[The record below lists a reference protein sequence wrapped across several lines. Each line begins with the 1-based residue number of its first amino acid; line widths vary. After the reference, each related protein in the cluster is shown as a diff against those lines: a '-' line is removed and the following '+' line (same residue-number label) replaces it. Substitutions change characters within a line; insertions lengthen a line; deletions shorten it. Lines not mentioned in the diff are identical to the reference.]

1 MNSRQ
6 LFIFIL
12 FSCCIFLFFACK
24 KNDTG
29 NIIPSNIKCINVSPD
44 APPINF
50 LDNNTSFSADLN
62 YNDISAYITLSPVT
76 SKLSIADN
84 NLSKTLNSFF
94 TTLNPGSFYS
104 LFAIDSFAKISMTMV
119 SDVYTIPSADSS
131 MIRFF
136 QFSPDAGYITATLE
150 NSIDTFYL
158 GTRQFNDQNT
168 YSSYVAFKGIP
179 TGDYNLQMQTPD
191 STIISTLFNFSG
203 GKVYT
208 IYAKGFLQ
216 GSGNTALS
224 AALIEHN

>member
-1 MNSRQ
+1 MFRNKI
-6 LFIFIL
+6 LFFIFL
-12 FSCCIFLFFACK
+12 SLCFFLFFACK
-24 KNDTG
+24 KSDTG
-29 NIIPSNIKCINVSPD
+29 NIIPSNIKCINASPD
-44 APPINF
+44 APAINF
-50 LDNNTSFSADLN
+50 LDNNTSFSENLN
-62 YNDISAYITLSPVT
+62 FNDVSAYIPLAPVT

-84 NLSKTLNSFF
+84 GLSNSLNAFF

-104 LFAIDSFAKISMTMV
+104 LFAIDSFSKLNMTMV

-136 QFSPDAGYITATLE
+136 QFCPDASYITATLE
-150 NSIDTFYL
+150 NPIDTFYL

-168 YSSYVAFKGIP
+168 YSTYVAFKGIP
-179 TGDYNLQMQTPD
+179 SGDYNLQMQTSD
-191 STIISTLFNFSG
+191 STIISTPFNFLG

-216 GSGNTALS
+216 GAGNTALG